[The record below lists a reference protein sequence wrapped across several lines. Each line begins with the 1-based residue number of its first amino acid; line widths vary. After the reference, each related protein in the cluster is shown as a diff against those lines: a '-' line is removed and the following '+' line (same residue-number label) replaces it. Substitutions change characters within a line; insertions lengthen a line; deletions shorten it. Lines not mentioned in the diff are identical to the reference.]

1 MTSYSELRLATLR
14 ATFDEILME
23 FQCVETML
31 MGATRGNTEENILK
45 STGENAMLEEFL
57 RNVSLE
63 EQTDIA
69 DGKPTGA
76 KELAAA
82 VVVSTSAVGKFP
94 CYQVELRERSQKSRG

>member
-1 MTSYSELRLATLR
+1 MLQRRL
-14 ATFDEILME
+14 DQVKM
-23 FQCVETML
+23 
-31 MGATRGNTEENILK
+31 ENILK

-82 VVVSTSAVGKFP
+82 VVVSTSAVGKFALEWANLP
-94 CYQVELRERSQKSRG
+94 ENLHLLGLFS